1 MNVIDVIGKMLCRIL
16 KILKFVSKND
26 IVVSVFKLFGSYA
39 YILLFIYVSSMTFK
53 QKKSPFQDGDF
64 VPKYGMLILRFQF
77 FYSGIQILNRSFQSL
92 NSRAQTSGC
101 IVDCGIQSPDRSF
114 QSLNSR
120 A

>member
-1 MNVIDVIGKMLCRIL
+1 MNEIDVIGKMLRRIL

-26 IVVSVFKLFGSYA
+26 IAVSVFKLFWSYA
-39 YILLFIYVSSMTFK
+39 YILLLFCVSFVTLK
-53 QKKSPFQDGDF
+53 NKKSPFQDGDF

-77 FYSGIQILNRSFQSL
+77 FNSGIQILNRSFQSH

-101 IVDCGIQSPDRSF
+101 IVDCRIQCSDRSF
-114 QSLNSR
+114 QSHNSR